1 MSPGRLLPA
10 AGASLVTLVWAAL
23 VTPGSAHRDA
33 PPASFSVVS
42 AHWHLAHGAVPADE
56 LLDNVTA
63 RDECECLARCFR
75 RVDCL
80 SFSWV
85 DGHCILYS
93 VRGNVGS
100 LRPGPVR
107 FRTGL
112 AYLGDWCLDDWECRV
127 MASEA
132 VCLYN
137 TCHCPFGQ
145 HRHNRTTCGYDPFGT
160 ENGGDFTIAP
170 WSSPNEQ
177 AADVTTTQEIA
188 TAASTTRQA
197 TAATARSSTQ
207 QTTTTATSAT
217 PTTFTA
223 QQTASDPSTNQLAAG
238 AESPNQ
244 ETAVGSSASQET
256 TAAPSTNQLPAVDTS
271 TSGGT
276 GDGTTTEQALF
287 TETLYSNGGMMGDP
301 VSGQNTDDIST
312 NQLTTAEPT
321 STSEPLM
328 GEPFTDQLA
337 TAGMSTDQ
345 KTTLVAPMAAEETAP
360 AQGIAAGTSDSTQ
373 SATEGTSDST
383 QSATEG
389 TSDSTQ
395 SATEGTS
402 DSTQSATEGTSDST
416 QSATE
421 GVMMTGDIQPVTSES
436 RHTATGSQTAVTSTT
451 DRPAAAEVVY
461 VQRNVSVFGAA
472 LLNCS
477 GDESRPMALVGM
489 KDDPATAAQTPWQTL
504 DQANCAQ
511 FVGHP
516 DLVIGAGTPLIPFEQ
531 GKPEYHCGPGQ
542 LLVAVSTSIGQ
553 YLPRPGILCAPVE
566 EPHTIGPVGCE
577 TVTITEPEK
586 YQSPVSDTASWPFQ
600 CPQLPQPLG
609 ITAVSIDTLQK
620 HWTSITC
627 CLIV

>member
-112 AYLGDWCLDDWECRV
+112 GEYRERGSLRPGPVRYRTGLG
-127 MASEA
+127 
-132 VCLYN
+132 
-137 TCHCPFGQ
+137 
-145 HRHNRTTCGYDPFGT
+145 
-160 ENGGDFTIAP
+160 
-170 WSSPNEQ
+170 
-177 AADVTTTQEIA
+177 EI
-188 TAASTTRQA
+188 
-197 TAATARSSTQ
+197 
-207 QTTTTATSAT
+207 
-217 PTTFTA
+217 
-223 QQTASDPSTNQLAAG
+223 
-238 AESPNQ
+238 
-244 ETAVGSSASQET
+244 
-256 TAAPSTNQLPAVDTS
+256 
-271 TSGGT
+271 
-276 GDGTTTEQALF
+276 
-287 TETLYSNGGMMGDP
+287 
-301 VSGQNTDDIST
+301 
-312 NQLTTAEPT
+312 
-321 STSEPLM
+321 
-328 GEPFTDQLA
+328 
-337 TAGMSTDQ
+337 
-345 KTTLVAPMAAEETAP
+345 
-360 AQGIAAGTSDSTQ
+360 
-373 SATEGTSDST
+373 
-383 QSATEG
+383 
-389 TSDSTQ
+389 
-395 SATEGTS
+395 
-402 DSTQSATEGTSDST
+402 
-416 QSATE
+416 
-421 GVMMTGDIQPVTSES
+421 
-436 RHTATGSQTAVTSTT
+436 
-451 DRPAAAEVVY
+451 
-461 VQRNVSVFGAA
+461 
-472 LLNCS
+472 
-477 GDESRPMALVGM
+477 
-489 KDDPATAAQTPWQTL
+489 TL
-504 DQANCAQ
+504 DQVNCAQ

-516 DLVIGAGTPLIPFEQ
+516 DLVIGAETPLIPFEQ
-531 GKPEYHCGPGQ
+531 GKIEYQYPSLFRSPSRYQCGPGQLLVAVSTSIGQYQYPSLSPQPEYQCGPGQ

-553 YLPRPGILCAPVE
+553 YLPRPGIVCAPVE

-586 YQSPVSDTASWPFQ
+586 YQSPVSDTARWVSEPEKYLPEPRQYSEPEKYQSSVSDTASWPFQ

-620 HWTSITC
+620 QWTSITC